1 MLQRAASNA
10 YSWWWASHIR
20 TKQSKW
26 LEESLQDMEEKV
38 FHMVKL
44 ISEDGDSFAKRAE
57 MYYKRRPELI
67 NFIEESYRAFR
78 SLAERYDKLSKD
90 LQSANHTLATLCPE
104 QFQMEMDEDEE
115 FGSPK
120 ARRNFRPVQRPGTNI
135 PKAPAKKLKVVIT
148 TAAVSNKLQPKKP
161 ETPEV
166 VKKTTPKSG
175 LTMNQATD
183 EIDKLQ
189 KEILKLQTSKEF
201 VKNSFQSGQARYKGM
216 ENQID
221 EMQQR
226 VCKLQDEFGVSK
238 AIEDEEAR
246 TLMAETAL
254 KSCRETLAE
263 LLEKQV
269 RAAREAK
276 EEYKKIEDARK
287 RMNSLKIP
295 DLFNQKKESSEKGT
309 SDLVYKSETSRK
321 EVSEAIESLQEKI
334 KEQLDGNSIESLTV
348 TQLVEKIDGL
358 VNKVVNMETT
368 VSTQTI
374 LIDRLR
380 GEAVDFQKKVKNF
393 EEGSKATTT
402 VSKENL
408 TTQVEDI
415 EKRWNDI
422 RNINQDLENHNST
435 LRTSIAE
442 ARCNLD
448 QLSEKLNTV
457 KSDEEDEEEEGT
469 DSPQSEAESLSE
481 FDPKENIEKPQS
493 EAESLSEFDPKENI
507 EKPQSEA
514 EYLSEFD
521 PKENIEKKAEDPLG
535 SGDHSLTSTSSASP
549 VTGGEQEVETEAE
562 KQDPNASSV
571 TGGEQEV
578 KTEAEKLD
586 PNASATVAK
595 KEEED
600 AASKKIEE
608 TLDKAA
614 PKKIEKTLDK
624 FASKKNEKTLDKFA
638 SKKNEKTLDKTI
650 EKTLDKLGSKTI
662 EKTGNKAASKKIEE
676 TETSTSPQYG
686 DSDSRKE
693 AEIIMDNEDD
703 ADWREALL
711 NGMGDKERAM
721 LKEYKTVLRSY
732 KELKK
737 RLAEMEKKDRDNEF
751 EFTLQIR
758 DLKTAIAKRDEEIH
772 QLRQKVNADNKESK
786 EVKPPPPAPVLTA
799 KAPESRTQS
808 SEDEDNDDEE
818 YDDFKIPTM
827 HKPVLSPV
835 EEKLRM
841 EIDAI
846 LDENL
851 EFWLRFS
858 SSFHQVQK
866 FKTTVQ
872 DLQHELSKVKQKKST
887 QENCVET
894 QDLRTEVRPIFKHLR
909 EIHTELTVWVDQS
922 VALKDELKRRSSS
935 LYHIQEEIT
944 KALKEGVEGEE
955 IQFSSHQAAKFQG
968 EVLNMKQE
976 NNKVS
981 EELQA
986 GVDHVTI
993 LQLDVEKT
1001 LKRLG
1006 QEFGLGGGKP
1016 NLTHSTSK
1024 NKIPLGSFIFGNKP
1038 PKKQKKSVFG
1048 SFNPNKKYQGLKEL
1062 L

>member
-295 DLFNQKKESSEKGT
+295 DLFNQKKESSEKGS

-380 GEAVDFQKKVKNF
+380 GEAVDFQKKIKNF
-393 EEGSKATTT
+393 EEGSKATTTT

-481 FDPKENIEKPQS
+481 FDPKENIEK
-493 EAESLSEFDPKENI
+493 
-507 EKPQSEA
+507 
-514 EYLSEFD
+514 
-521 PKENIEKKAEDPLG
+521 KAEDPLG
-535 SGDHSLTSTSSASP
+535 SGDHSLTSNPNASS

-562 KQDPNASSV
+562 KQDPNA
-571 TGGEQEV
+571 
-578 KTEAEKLD
+578 A
-586 PNASATVAK
+586 ATVAK
-595 KEEED
+595 KRRGRC
-600 AASKKIEE
+600 SI
-608 TLDKAA
+608 
-614 PKKIEKTLDK
+614 
-624 FASKKNEKTLDKFA
+624 KKNEKTLDKLG
-638 SKKNEKTLDKTI
+638 SKTIEKTLDKLGSKTI

-808 SEDEDNDDEE
+808 SEDEDNDDDE

>member
-44 ISEDGDSFAKRAE
+44 IQEDGDSFAKRAE

-67 NFIEESYRAFR
+67 NFVEESYRAFR

-104 QFQMEMDEDEE
+104 QFQMEMDEDDEY
-115 FGSPK
+115 GSPK
-120 ARRNFRPVQRPGTNI
+120 SRRNCRPVQRPGTNI

-161 ETPEV
+161 EPPEV

-201 VKNSFQSGQARYKGM
+201 VKNSYQSGQARYKGM
-216 ENQID
+216 ENQIT

-226 VCKLQDEFGVSK
+226 VDRLQDEFGVTK

-269 RAAREAK
+269 RAARDAR
-276 EEYKKIEDARK
+276 EEYKKLEDARK
-287 RMNSLKIP
+287 RMNAIKIP
-295 DLFNQKKESSEKGT
+295 DIFNQKKEANENS
-309 SDLVYKSETSRK
+309 SDLVYKSDSSRK
-321 EVSEAIESLQEKI
+321 AVSEAIESLQEKI

-358 VNKVVNMETT
+358 VNKVVDMETS

-380 GEAVDFQKKVKNF
+380 GEAIDFQKKIKSF
-393 EEGSKATTT
+393 EEDNKATT
-402 VSKENL
+402 VPNENL

-422 RNINQDLENHNST
+422 KNINQDLENHNTT
-435 LRTSIAE
+435 LRNSIAE

-448 QLSEKLNTV
+448 QLSDKLNTV

-481 FDPKENIEKPQS
+481 
-493 EAESLSEFDPKENI
+493 L
-507 EKPQSEA
+507 
-514 EYLSEFD
+514 D
-521 PKENIEKKAEDPLG
+521 PKENIEKKAEDPLA
-535 SGDHSLTSTSSASP
+535 SGDRSLTSTSS
-549 VTGGEQEVETEAE
+549 
-562 KQDPNASSV
+562 ASSV

-578 KTEAEKLD
+578 KTEAEKQD
-586 PNASATVAK
+586 PDADATVAK
-595 KEEED
+595 KEEE
-600 AASKKIEE
+600 AAKKNSSPVTVDKAASEKIEETVDKAEESKKIEE
-608 TLDKAA
+608 TVDEA
-614 PKKIEKTLDK
+614 E
-624 FASKKNEKTLDKFA
+624 E
-638 SKKNEKTLDKTI
+638 
-650 EKTLDKLGSKTI
+650 
-662 EKTGNKAASKKIEE
+662 SKKIEE
-676 TETSTSPQYG
+676 TEMERETSTSPQSG
-686 DSDSRKE
+686 DSDSEKE
-693 AEIIMDNEDD
+693 AEIILDKEDE
-703 ADWREALL
+703 ADWREAFL
-711 NGMGDKERAM
+711 NGMGDKDRAM
-721 LKEYKTVLRSY
+721 LKEYKTVLRTY

-737 RLAEMEKKDRDNEF
+737 KMAEMEKKGRDSEF
-751 EFTLQIR
+751 EFTLQIT
-758 DLKTAIAKRDEEIH
+758 DLKTVIAKRDEDIH
-772 QLRQKVNADNKESK
+772 KLRQKVFALSAASGNCAGNKGSK
-786 EVKPPPPAPVLTA
+786 EVKPSAVPVQTL
-799 KAPESRTQS
+799 KAAESRTQS
-808 SEDEDNDDEE
+808 SRIQSSEDDDDDD
-818 YDDFKIPTM
+818 DDFKIPTLN
-827 HKPVLSPV
+827 KPVLSPV

-872 DLQHELSKVKQKKST
+872 DLQHELSKVKQKKTT
-887 QENCVET
+887 QENSVET

-909 EIHTELTVWVDQS
+909 EIHTELTVWLEQS
-922 VALKDELKRRSSS
+922 VKLKDEVKRRSSS
-935 LYHIQEEIT
+935 LCHIQEEIT

-976 NNKVS
+976 NNKVN

-1006 QEFGLGGGKP
+1006 QEFGLGGNKP
-1016 NLTHSTSK
+1016 QLSHSTSK
-1024 NKIPLGSFIFGNKP
+1024 SKIPLGSFIFGNKP
-1038 PKKQKKSVFG
+1038 KKQKKSVFS

>member
-120 ARRNFRPVQRPGTNI
+120 ARRNFRPAQRPGTNI

-295 DLFNQKKESSEKGT
+295 DLFNQKKESSEKGS

-380 GEAVDFQKKVKNF
+380 GEAVDFQKKIKNF

-481 FDPKENIEKPQS
+481 FDPKENIEK
-493 EAESLSEFDPKENI
+493 
-507 EKPQSEA
+507 
-514 EYLSEFD
+514 
-521 PKENIEKKAEDPLG
+521 KAEDPLG
-535 SGDHSLTSTSSASP
+535 SGEQEVKTEAEKQDPNVSS
-549 VTGGEQEVETEAE
+549 VTGGEQEVKTEAE

-578 KTEAEKLD
+578 KTEAEKQD
-586 PNASATVAK
+586 PNASSVIGGEQEVKTEAEKQDPNAAATVAK

-614 PKKIEKTLDK
+614 PKKIEKTLDKFASKKNEKTLDK

-786 EVKPPPPAPVLTA
+786 EVKPPAPAPVLTA

-808 SEDEDNDDEE
+808 SEDEDNDDDE